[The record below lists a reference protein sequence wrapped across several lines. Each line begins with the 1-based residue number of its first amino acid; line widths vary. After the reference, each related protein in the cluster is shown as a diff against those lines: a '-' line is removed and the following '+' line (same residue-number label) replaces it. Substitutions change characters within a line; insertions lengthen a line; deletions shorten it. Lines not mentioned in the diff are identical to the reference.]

1 MKDLR
6 SYARQTNVRL
16 IIGAF
21 LILIIVG
28 EGLIYLFY
36 GPGGAVTGLLCIGS
50 GLIPIFL
57 IIAILYGMEWLVKR
71 NNDKNG

>member
-6 SYARQTNVRL
+6 SYAHQTNIRL

-21 LILIIVG
+21 LILMIVG
-28 EGLIYLFY
+28 EGLIYVFY

-57 IIAILYGMEWLVKR
+57 IIGIIYVMEWLVKR
-71 NNDKNG
+71 NNDRNG